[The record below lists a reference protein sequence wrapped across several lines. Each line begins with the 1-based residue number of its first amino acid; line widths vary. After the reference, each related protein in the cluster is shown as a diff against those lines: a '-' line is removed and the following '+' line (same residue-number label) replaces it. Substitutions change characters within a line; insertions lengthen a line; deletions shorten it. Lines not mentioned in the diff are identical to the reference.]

1 MRELG
6 TIKRIDAREVWK
18 HEALEFTPWLKEN
31 ITLLGSALGLDLDL
45 VESEVPVGPFSA
57 DLVAK
62 DVSNDRWVVIENQ
75 LAPTDHSHLGQLLTY
90 GASTK
95 QVSVFIWISPE
106 FREEH
111 RAALDWL
118 NEHSDESSLFFA
130 IVIELLA
137 VDDSKPAPNFRLVSF
152 PNDWSKGGG
161 GIRGRVSEKGAA
173 YAEFFSE
180 LLAAFKER
188 FPGET
193 NVSKAS
199 SQNWLSMS
207 IGRAGL
213 STGWAFTADRR
224 FRAELYID
232 AGTRAVNDFYFEQLE
247 QNKKQ
252 VESQIEHALDWDP
265 LEGSRGCRISSY
277 YPTSP
282 VSVLDEDSQLEP
294 LKAWAVDEMKSL
306 RDLFRPLIRSLQD
319 EGVPNDAD

>member
-6 TIKRIDAREVWK
+6 TLRRIDAREVWK

-90 GASTK
+90 GAGTE
-95 QVSVFIWISPE
+95 QVSVFVWISPE

-118 NEHSDESSLFFA
+118 NEHSDEDSLFFG

-152 PNDWSKGGG
+152 PNEWRKRSPRA
-161 GIRGRVSEKGAA
+161 RGPVSQKGAA
-173 YAEFFSE
+173 YAQFFEE
-180 LLAAFKER
+180 LLGDFKQR

-193 NVSKAS
+193 NVSKTLPES
-199 SQNWLSMS
+199 WLELS
-207 IGRAGL
+207 IGKSGVVA
-213 STGWAFTADRR
+213 GWAFTGDKR
-224 FRAELYID
+224 FRVELYID
-232 AGTRAVNDFYFEQLE
+232 TGNRIVNASYFQQLADRRQE
-247 QNKKQ
+247 I
-252 VESQIEHALDWDP
+252 ESRLGHELDWDP
-265 LEGSRGCRISSY
+265 LEGKQGCRISSY
-277 YPTSP
+277 YSRQPISIGDDGP
-282 VSVLDEDSQLEP
+282 DLAELHS
-294 LKAWAVDEMKSL
+294 WAVDEMKGL
-306 RDLFRPLIRSLQD
+306 RDAFRPFVKGLQI
-319 EGVPNDAD
+319 E